1 MSRVIVFIISILFNI
16 SHSFS
21 NDEKPIRITIYP
33 SMVER
38 GVVGSSTKI
47 INYRTISNSS
57 YKTLG
62 DLLSKNSGVFFEKLY
77 YGMDAKSTV
86 RMRGFGEQASR
97 NIMILVDGVRLS
109 DMTIAG
115 ANLSRIPID
124 NIYEIQ
130 ILKGGSSTVVH
141 GDGAVGGSINIITK
155 NPKYLKDQV
164 NIKSSFKS
172 FDTKENSISINKNMN
187 KFILQTFAS
196 TTDSKGY
203 RENNKFENDTFQ
215 FDLSY
220 LRDPLTRYS
229 ASINYSDEYT
239 GLPGS
244 ITLTDFYTRPRFVR
258 SGSIDSF
265 AEEKIQSWKLNNEKK
280 VTRGKVLTTIRYE
293 EKDQKTSSMYSGVNI
308 RAKTDLSTYTLS
320 SKLNKKFTDNNL
332 YMDANV
338 GIDHYNS
345 TYRAIGNN
353 WAGTPYHNI
362 ATQKIFEPFGLIKFS
377 NINTPNIEYEAGF
390 RQHYYDLDADNY
402 TNKSSLLSRVR
413 QNHAWSLG
421 FNYTLDN
428 NKNFFGHIARSFRS
442 PRLDEIISLVNPSP
456 TSTDIK
462 HQYSHD
468 IEIGHNIKLDK
479 TNFSIALFR
488 SLIKNQ
494 IVYNSAAFANQNFDP
509 SIHQGVELEFDRLIN
524 PNFKFISNL
533 NYIDSYF
540 TEGVE
545 KGNETPYVPRL
556 SGNSSIHYNFD
567 KQTNFSFDYKYI
579 GKKRSGNDPNYILS
593 KSKSYQLV
601 DFSIN
606 YKTKNFTVKGSINN
620 LLDKKYYTNLIKS
633 WDNKAYVYP
642 QPGRTLFL
650 GLEAKF

>member
-1 MSRVIVFIISILFNI
+1 MAYLILIISFFFNI
-16 SHSFS
+16 FNSFA

-33 SMVER
+33 SMIER

-47 INYRTISNSS
+47 INYKTISNSS

-62 DLLSKNSGVFFEKLY
+62 DLLSKYSGIFFENLY

-97 NIMILVDGVRLS
+97 NIMILVDGIRLS

-130 ILKGGSSTVVH
+130 ILKGGSSTVIH

-155 NPKYLKDQV
+155 NPKYLEDEV
-164 NIKSSFKS
+164 NIKSSIKS
-172 FDTKENSISINKNMN
+172 FSSKENSVSINKNIN
-187 KFILQTFAS
+187 NFVFQTFAS
-196 TTDSKGY
+196 RSDSKGY

-215 FDLSY
+215 FNLSF
-220 LRDPLTRYS
+220 LKDPLTRYS
-229 ASINYSDEYT
+229 ASLNYSEEYT

-244 ITLTDFYTRPRFVR
+244 ITLSDFYTRPRFVR

-265 AEEKIQSWKLNNEKK
+265 AEEKIHSWKLNNEKK
-280 VTRGKVLTTIRYE
+280 FTRGKTLTTLKYE

-308 RAKTDLSTYTLS
+308 KAKTDLSTYTLG
-320 SKLNKKFTDNNL
+320 SKLNKKFINNDL
-332 YMDANV
+332 NVDANF

-353 WAGTPYHNI
+353 WAGTPYYNI
-362 ATQKIFEPFGLIKFS
+362 ASQKIVEPFALIKFS
-377 NINTPNIEYEAGF
+377 NTKNSNIQYEAGF

-413 QNHAWSLG
+413 QNYAWSLG
-421 FNYTLDN
+421 FNYIIDN
-428 NKNFFGHIARSFRS
+428 NRNFFGHISRSFRS
-442 PRLDEIISLVNPSP
+442 PRLDEIISLVSPNP

-468 IEIGHNIKLDK
+468 IEIGHKIKVNDS
-479 TNFSIALFR
+479 NYNIALYR

-509 SIHQGVELEFDRLIN
+509 SIQQGVELEFDTLIN
-524 PNFKFISNL
+524 PNFKFVSNV
-533 NYIDSYF
+533 NYIDSHF

-545 KGNETPYVPRL
+545 KGNETPYVPKL
-556 SGNSSIHYNFD
+556 SGNTSLYFNFD
-567 KQTNFSFDYKYI
+567 KQTDFSVNYKYI
-579 GKKRSGNDPNYILS
+579 GKKRSGNDPNYILP
-593 KSKSYQLV
+593 KSKSYQVV
-601 DFSIN
+601 DFNIN
-606 YKTKNFTVKGSINN
+606 YKIKNFTIKGSVNN
-620 LLDKKYYTNLIKS
+620 LLNKTYYTNLIKS

-650 GLEAKF
+650 GIEAKF

>member
-1 MSRVIVFIISILFNI
+1 MAYIILILSIFFNI
-16 SHSFS
+16 SNSFAD
-21 NDEKPIRITIYP
+21 DEKPIRISIYP
-33 SMVER
+33 SIIER

-47 INYRTISNSS
+47 INYKTISNSS

-62 DLLSKNSGVFFEKLY
+62 DLLSKYSGIFFENLY

-130 ILKGGSSTVVH
+130 ILKGGSSTVIH

-155 NPKYLKDQV
+155 NPKYLEDEV
-164 NIKSSFKS
+164 NIKSSIKS
-172 FDTKENSISINKNMN
+172 FSSKENSVSINKNI
-187 KFILQTFAS
+187 KDFVLQTFAS
-196 TTDSKGY
+196 TSNSKGY

-215 FDLSY
+215 FNLSF
-220 LRDPLTRYS
+220 LKDPLTRYS
-229 ASINYSDEYT
+229 ASLNYSDEYT

-280 VTRGKVLTTIRYE
+280 FTRGKTLTTIKYE

-320 SKLNKKFTDNNL
+320 SKLNKKFINNGFNV
-332 YMDANV
+332 DANL

-353 WAGTPYHNI
+353 WAGTPYNNI
-362 ATQKIFEPFGLIKFS
+362 ASQKIVEPFALIKFS
-377 NINTPNIEYEAGF
+377 NSTNSNIEYEAGF

-413 QNHAWSLG
+413 QNYAWSLG
-421 FNYTLDN
+421 FNYNLDIN
-428 NKNFFGHIARSFRS
+428 RNFFGHISRSFRS
-442 PRLDEIISLVNPSP
+442 PRLDEIISLVSPNP

-468 IEIGHNIKLDK
+468 IEIGHKIKSNDS
-479 TNFSIALFR
+479 NYNVALYR

-509 SIHQGVELEFDRLIN
+509 SVQQGVELEFDTLIN
-524 PNFKFISNL
+524 PNFKFISNI

-545 KGNETPYVPRL
+545 KGNETPYVPRI
-556 SGNSSIHYNFD
+556 SGNTSLYFNFD
-567 KQTNFSFDYKYI
+567 KQTDFSVNYKYI
-579 GKKRSGNDPNYILS
+579 GQKRSGNDPNYILP
-593 KSKSYQLV
+593 KSKSYQVV
-601 DFSIN
+601 DFNIN
-606 YKTKNFTVKGSINN
+606 YKIKNITIKGSVNN

-650 GLEAKF
+650 GVEAKF

>member
-1 MSRVIVFIISILFNI
+1 MAYLILIISFFFNI
-16 SHSFS
+16 SNSFAD
-21 NDEKPIRITIYP
+21 DEKPIRITIYP
-33 SMVER
+33 SMIER
-38 GVVGSSTKI
+38 GVVGSSTEI
-47 INYRTISNSS
+47 INYKTISNSS

-62 DLLSKNSGVFFEKLY
+62 DLLSKYSGIFFENLY
-77 YGMDAKSTV
+77 YGMDTKSTV

-130 ILKGGSSTVVH
+130 ILKGGSSTVIH

-155 NPKYLKDQV
+155 NPKYLEDEV
-164 NIKSSFKS
+164 NIKSSIKS
-172 FDTKENSISINKNMN
+172 FSSKENSVSINKNI
-187 KFILQTFAS
+187 KDFVLQTFAS
-196 TTDSKGY
+196 TSDSKGY

-215 FDLSY
+215 FNLS
-220 LRDPLTRYS
+220 LLKDPLTRYS
-229 ASINYSDEYT
+229 ASLNYSDEYT

-280 VTRGKVLTTIRYE
+280 FTRGKILTTLKYE

-320 SKLNKKFTDNNL
+320 SKLNKKFINKDLNV
-332 YMDANV
+332 DANF

-353 WAGTPYHNI
+353 WAGTPYNNI
-362 ATQKIFEPFGLIKFS
+362 ASQKIVEPFALIKFS
-377 NINTPNIEYEAGF
+377 NTTNSNIEYEAGF

-413 QNHAWSLG
+413 QNYAWSLG
-421 FNYTLDN
+421 FNYILDN
-428 NKNFFGHIARSFRS
+428 NRNTFGHISRSFRS
-442 PRLDEIISLVNPSP
+442 PRLDEIISLVSPNP
-456 TSTDIK
+456 TSTDIE

-468 IEIGHNIKLDK
+468 IEIGHKIKSNDS
-479 TNFSIALFR
+479 NYNVALYR

-509 SIHQGVELEFDRLIN
+509 SVQQGVELEFDTLIN
-524 PNFKFISNL
+524 PNFKFVSNI
-533 NYIDSYF
+533 NYIDSHF

-556 SGNSSIHYNFD
+556 SGNTSLYFNFD
-567 KQTNFSFDYKYI
+567 KQTDFSVNYKYI
-579 GKKRSGNDPNYILS
+579 GQKRSGNDPNYILP
-593 KSKSYQLV
+593 KSKSYQVV
-601 DFSIN
+601 DFNIN
-606 YKTKNFTVKGSINN
+606 YKIKNITIKGSVNN

-650 GLEAKF
+650 GVEAKF